1 MNKHL
6 CLVGNIKQNKQKY
19 FEVYD
24 AGNANQSIRLT
35 NAIQSVKH
43 INQYFYRYRTIL
55 NCIISISFFIK
66 SKDTITIHYI
76 YWVLR

>member
-1 MNKHL
+1 MNIHL
-6 CLVGNIKQNKQKY
+6 CLVGNIKQTCI
-19 FEVYD
+19 EACD

-43 INQYFYRYRTIL
+43 INEYFYRYRYRTIL
-55 NCIISISFFIK
+55 NCIVSISFFIK
-66 SKDTITIHYI
+66 SKDTITKHYF

>member
-1 MNKHL
+1 MNIHL
-6 CLVGNIKQNKQKY
+6 CLVGNIKQKCIKAC
-19 FEVYD
+19 D

-43 INQYFYRYRTIL
+43 INENFYLYGTLL

-66 SKDTITIHYI
+66 SKDTITIHNFI
-76 YWVLR
+76 GF